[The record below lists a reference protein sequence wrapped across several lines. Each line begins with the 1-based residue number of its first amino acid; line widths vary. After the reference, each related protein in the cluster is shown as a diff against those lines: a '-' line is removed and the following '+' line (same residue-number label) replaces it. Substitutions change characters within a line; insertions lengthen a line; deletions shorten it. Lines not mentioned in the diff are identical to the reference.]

1 MPPLPRSREGN
12 ERPLRYAQKATG
24 KLGRRTTRKPVAG
37 KPLHL
42 NNPREV
48 EQHEEE

>member
-12 ERPLRYAQKATG
+12 ERPLRFAQKATG

-37 KPLHL
+37 RPLHL

-48 EQHEEE
+48 AVDETE